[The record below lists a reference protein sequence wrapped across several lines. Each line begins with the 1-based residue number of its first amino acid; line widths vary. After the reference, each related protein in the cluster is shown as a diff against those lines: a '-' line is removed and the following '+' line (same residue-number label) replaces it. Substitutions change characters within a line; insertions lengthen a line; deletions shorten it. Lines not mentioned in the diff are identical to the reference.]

1 MSIFILHGAKGGAG
15 RTVSS
20 VFLAAG
26 LAAIGHPPL
35 HLQIAMSGRPPIVAL
50 AEHVPFKTTWLPEEH
65 ADADAVRR
73 VIEFH
78 PDCSTVVIDLP
89 KRYGWEVILQDLD
102 AIALF
107 PMRYAR
113 WELRAAFHDY
123 REYIA
128 FRKGVARQTSSLSP
142 EGGRASLLP
151 VGWPPIAI
159 HDRYDAVISQF
170 DADLQAGAPRPAIL
184 HPGVPQLL
192 HEEIH
197 ELINGSTF
205 HCRNRVQAAATDTA
219 KAALASLPFASPPLP
234 AKRSESS

>member
-1 MSIFILHGAKGGAG
+1 MSVFILQGAKGGAG

-26 LAAIGHPPL
+26 LAAIGRRPL
-35 HLQIAMSGRPPIVAL
+35 HLQIAMSDRPPIIAL
-50 AEHVPFKTTWLPEEH
+50 AEGVPFKTTWLPEEH
-65 ADADAVRR
+65 ADADTVRR

-89 KRYGWEVILQDLD
+89 KRYGWEIILQDLD

-107 PMRYAR
+107 PMRHAR
-113 WELRAAFHDY
+113 WELQAAFHDY

-128 FRKGVARQTSSLSP
+128 FRKDVAQQTSSLSP
-142 EGGRASLLP
+142 KGGGASLLP
-151 VGWPPIAI
+151 VGWPPVAI

-170 DADLQAGAPRPAIL
+170 DAALRAGAPHPAIL

-197 ELINGSTF
+197 ELMNGSTF
-205 HCRNRVQAAATDTA
+205 YCRDRVQAAAMDTA
-219 KAALASLPFASPPLP
+219 KAVLASPPRREP
-234 AKRSESS
+234 PSAS